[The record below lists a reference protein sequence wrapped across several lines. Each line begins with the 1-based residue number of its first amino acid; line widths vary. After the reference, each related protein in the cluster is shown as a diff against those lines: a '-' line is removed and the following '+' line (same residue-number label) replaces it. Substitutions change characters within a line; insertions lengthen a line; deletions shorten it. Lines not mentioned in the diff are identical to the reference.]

1 MTLVELMVALLLG
14 LVTTY
19 FIAQVFAVAEG
30 QKRTATFGS
39 DAQVNGAVALNTLR
53 RHVLSAGYGVTGCSR
68 ASAARSRASTA
79 AAAARRRLRDE
90 SGADRDHPQDRGIG
104 TE

>member
-39 DAQVNGAVALNTLR
+39 DAQVNGAVALA
-53 RHVLSAGYGVTGCSR
+53 HPASPR
-68 ASAARSRASTA
+68 A
-79 AAAARRRLRDE
+79 
-90 SGADRDHPQDRGIG
+90 
-104 TE
+104 